1 MKLIVFGGAG
11 FIGSEFA
18 RQAVHSDIFNKV
30 SVVDALT
37 YAGNQENLRDISN
50 STKFDF
56 IHADILDSKK
66 YEGLIDSETFSQPA
80 SKTAATAIIIRVG
93 VLF

>member
-11 FIGSEFA
+11 FIGSEFT
-18 RQAVHSDIFNKV
+18 RQAIHSDAFRKV

-37 YAGNQENLRDISN
+37 YAGNQENLRDISSN
-50 STKFDF
+50 PKFDF

-66 YEGLIDSETFSQPA
+66 YKGLIDTETFIVNLSL
-80 SKTAATAIIIRVG
+80 IHI
-93 VLF
+93 